1 MLVVLVSLTET
12 GLFCELQPA
21 IAMQSVRQVHNP
33 EYFTVLTQFGTEGA
47 NLIT

>member
-1 MLVVLVSLTET
+1 MLIVLASLTET

-21 IAMQSVRQVHNP
+21 IAMQSTRQVHNP
-33 EYFTVLTQFGTEGA
+33 ENFTVLIQFVTEDA